1 MIKISLSIGSQIEIH
16 TIKKVS
22 LKGGTLIDGFPS
34 GGLNDLA
41 SVMDSP
47 SFPPIS
53 MVYDGIAN
61 FPTRIYA
68 NEDLKLP
75 FLFLNST

>member
-34 GGLNDLA
+34 GGLNVFHEFNSQRPRFGNGFTKFSSD
-41 SVMDSP
+41 
-47 SFPPIS
+47 
-53 MVYDGIAN
+53 
-61 FPTRIYA
+61 IYG
-68 NEDLKLP
+68 L
-75 FLFLNST
+75 